1 MDSAKLLEGKNG
13 LIMGVANDKS
23 IAYGIASMAA
33 KFGANLHFT
42 YQAEMLRKRVEPL
55 AESLGFAGNV
65 IECDVSDEAAL
76 QKTFAELAKR
86 IPKLDFIVHAIAFSD
101 KNELRGRY
109 VDTSRANFL
118 NTMDVSCFSL
128 ASVCKHAEA
137 LMVDGGSVLT
147 LSYYGAEK
155 AIPNYNVMGVAKA
168 ALEASVRYL
177 ANDLGPKN
185 IRVNAISAGP
195 IRTLAAAGIS
205 DFRAM
210 LKAGEQSNPLKRN
223 TTLEDVA
230 GSAMFLLSNLGSGTT
245 GEVVHVD
252 CGFHAVGMSLEKEES
267 DAALEKAIA

>member
-1 MDSAKLLEGKNG
+1 MDSVKLLKGKNG

-33 KFGANLHFT
+33 SMGANLHFS

-55 AESLGFAGNV
+55 ADGLGFGGNI
-65 IECDVSDEAAL
+65 IECDVSDEAAV
-76 QKTFAELAKR
+76 QRTFAELAGR
-86 IPKLDFIVHAIAFSD
+86 ISKLDFIVHAIAFSD

-109 VDTSRANFL
+109 LDTSRANFL
-118 NTMDVSCFSL
+118 NTMDISCFSL
-128 ASVCKHAEA
+128 ASVCKHAEG
-137 LMVDGGSVLT
+137 LMGEGGSVLT

-205 DFRAM
+205 DFRSM
-210 LKAGEQSNPLKRN
+210 LKAGEQANPLRRN

-230 GSAMFLLSNLGSGTT
+230 GAAMYALSDLGSGMT

-252 CGFHAVGMSLEKEES
+252 CGFHTVGMSLEKEGE
-267 DAALEKAIA
+267 